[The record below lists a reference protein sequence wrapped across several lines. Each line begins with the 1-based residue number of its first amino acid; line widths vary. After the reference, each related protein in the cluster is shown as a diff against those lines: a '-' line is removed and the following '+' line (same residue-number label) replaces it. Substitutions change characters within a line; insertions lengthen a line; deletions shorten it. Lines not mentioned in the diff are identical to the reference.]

1 MVAAA
6 LLGVES
12 HKANLMAKSENQ
24 KARSRDKLSGHC
36 DPRPEPAENSL
47 AEATRPVIELGDL
60 TSGPEAELGRLKATL
75 DQIRRENVRLTADNH
90 KLTSELREAKLVLA
104 KIHAKELQAIERRG
118 SWMGSLNL
126 TQDMFGKDHDKK

>member
-1 MVAAA
+1 
-6 LLGVES
+6 
-12 HKANLMAKSENQ
+12 MAKSENQ

-36 DPRPEPAENSL
+36 DPRPEPAENSS

-104 KIHAKELQAIERRG
+104 KVHAKELQAIERRG
-118 SWMGSLNL
+118 SWMGSFNL